1 MFKRYLTIILALI
14 LLIAAS
20 AGCRRSDDEPEKKS
34 SIELKITG
42 LTVSDKIDID
52 YELISDSSIPDG
64 RIRVKAV
71 SGKGEKTES
80 VFEKADTV
88 TLDAPAKGGTVDI
101 EVIFEDENGKTF
113 DKAVLRTKDGLVQ
126 LTDDSIPLVVAE
138 MTDVEKA
145 QLIAGTGNPKKAG
158 ASGGTY
164 EIERLGVPSITVND
178 GPAGVRYG
186 TSVWYPSVMNMT
198 SSWDGELINKVG
210 RAMGEDSL
218 ALGIDIV
225 LAPGMN
231 IQKNV
236 LGGRNFEY
244 CSEDPLLTAFSASA
258 YVKGMQSAGAGA
270 CLKHFVAN
278 EQETSRGSVS
288 STMTERALREIY
300 LKPFQLAVRDSSPV
314 SIMSSYNQLNG
325 IHNSINK
332 ELLTGILRAE
342 WGYKGMVMTD
352 WGAAGAIED
361 KVNALNDIYM
371 PGGEAENAKNIL
383 AGLKTGRVDR
393 EALDK
398 CCEHILYAVTQSPTF
413 RGLRMNTEVDFKNH
427 SKISEQAGCDT
438 IVLLKNDNEALPLS
452 KGTSVA
458 VFGNGAYRT
467 RFGGSG
473 SGGVTPSY
481 SVNIVEGIEN
491 SKILSV
497 YDESGNVFKYS
508 EDHSKTDPTKDAKV
522 TESYAS
528 SCAKGADAAVIV
540 ISRDTQ
546 EGADNNPSKGDFLL
560 NDRESEM
567 IRVVSEVFHA
577 AGKKVVVLINT
588 GNPVEVCSWRDLV
601 DAVVFI
607 GYPGQNAGNAVAAV
621 LSGDVNP
628 SAKTTMSWPVK
639 YSDVPEYTSFPGNP
653 GKVVYYEDIYAGY
666 RYYNT
671 FDVATAYP
679 FGYGLSYTTFEYSG
693 FGVKNNGDG
702 TFELSVT
709 VTNNGKTQG
718 REVVEF
724 YVSKP
729 ETVLEQPE
737 RELCGFKKT
746 NVLKP
751 GKSETVKITVTG
763 DDIFSYDSE
772 NSRYIVSQGD
782 YTFYACTSSE
792 KIHAE
797 ASAKIEETRVVYD
810 VENRCAPSPE
820 PPHITKSGYKKPAE
834 RSDEDIIASEL
845 TGKNNLFTV
854 DLGGV
859 KEVGAVL
866 IDWEKLEAPFV
877 VLTAGEDGEFS
888 RFDVFASE
896 GLNFS
901 EINLHGKAARFIRIR
916 TLKEEKVTAV
926 RVYAANEEDKK
937 TATPVFENIALKKKV
952 KAASVEGALAAA
964 YAVDGNLTSRWGSL
978 PSGESWLRVDLGE
991 VKNVKGILLYL
1002 EAAWVPYR
1010 IEYST
1015 DGENYTTLA
1024 SFSSG
1029 EIFVKLRDLD
1039 FDARYVRFI
1048 REGESWFSIYEAEI
1062 YG

>member
-34 SIELKITG
+34 SIELKITR

-352 WGAAGAIED
+352 WGAAGA
-361 KVNALNDIYM
+361 
-371 PGGEAENAKNIL
+371 
-383 AGLKTGRVDR
+383 
-393 EALDK
+393 
-398 CCEHILYAVTQSPTF
+398 
-413 RGLRMNTEVDFKNH
+413 
-427 SKISEQAGCDT
+427 
-438 IVLLKNDNEALPLS
+438 
-452 KGTSVA
+452 
-458 VFGNGAYRT
+458 
-467 RFGGSG
+467 
-473 SGGVTPSY
+473 
-481 SVNIVEGIEN
+481 
-491 SKILSV
+491 
-497 YDESGNVFKYS
+497 
-508 EDHSKTDPTKDAKV
+508 
-522 TESYAS
+522 
-528 SCAKGADAAVIV
+528 
-540 ISRDTQ
+540 
-546 EGADNNPSKGDFLL
+546 
-560 NDRESEM
+560 
-567 IRVVSEVFHA
+567 
-577 AGKKVVVLINT
+577 
-588 GNPVEVCSWRDLV
+588 
-601 DAVVFI
+601 
-607 GYPGQNAGNAVAAV
+607 
-621 LSGDVNP
+621 
-628 SAKTTMSWPVK
+628 
-639 YSDVPEYTSFPGNP
+639 
-653 GKVVYYEDIYAGY
+653 
-666 RYYNT
+666 
-671 FDVATAYP
+671 
-679 FGYGLSYTTFEYSG
+679 
-693 FGVKNNGDG
+693 
-702 TFELSVT
+702 
-709 VTNNGKTQG
+709 
-718 REVVEF
+718 
-724 YVSKP
+724 
-729 ETVLEQPE
+729 
-737 RELCGFKKT
+737 
-746 NVLKP
+746 
-751 GKSETVKITVTG
+751 
-763 DDIFSYDSE
+763 
-772 NSRYIVSQGD
+772 
-782 YTFYACTSSE
+782 
-792 KIHAE
+792 
-797 ASAKIEETRVVYD
+797 
-810 VENRCAPSPE
+810 
-820 PPHITKSGYKKPAE
+820 
-834 RSDEDIIASEL
+834 
-845 TGKNNLFTV
+845 
-854 DLGGV
+854 
-859 KEVGAVL
+859 
-866 IDWEKLEAPFV
+866 
-877 VLTAGEDGEFS
+877 
-888 RFDVFASE
+888 
-896 GLNFS
+896 
-901 EINLHGKAARFIRIR
+901 
-916 TLKEEKVTAV
+916 
-926 RVYAANEEDKK
+926 
-937 TATPVFENIALKKKV
+937 
-952 KAASVEGALAAA
+952 
-964 YAVDGNLTSRWGSL
+964 
-978 PSGESWLRVDLGE
+978 
-991 VKNVKGILLYL
+991 
-1002 EAAWVPYR
+1002 
-1010 IEYST
+1010 
-1015 DGENYTTLA
+1015 
-1024 SFSSG
+1024 
-1029 EIFVKLRDLD
+1029 
-1039 FDARYVRFI
+1039 
-1048 REGESWFSIYEAEI
+1048 
-1062 YG
+1062 